1 MIKAGTYNSLKAVRT
16 AAEGIILS
24 DGTEEVLLPEHQ
36 ITKPVEIGDDLFV
49 FVYQNKEG
57 ETIATT
63 KRPHACAGDFAF
75 LKVVAKTDNGAFLDL
90 GIDKDIFIPL
100 NQRQPLMVGKSY
112 VVYVYLDKID
122 GKLTATTWLDDHID
136 RDPAGLEV
144 GEEVSLLIS
153 EISDLGYSAIIN
165 NKHIGL
171 LYRDEV
177 YEDLE
182 VGQTCSGYV
191 KKIREDSN
199 LIDLTLRQQGFG
211 FILGSKDELLELLKR
226 SGGVLPF
233 GDKSSPD
240 EIHEQLKM
248 SKKAFKKISGMLYK
262 ERLIEISDFEIRLV
276 NN

>member
-1 MIKAGTYNSLKAVRT
+1 MIQAGTYNSLKAVRT

-100 NQRQPLMVGKSY
+100 NQRQPLMAGKSY

-136 RDPAGLEV
+136 RDPVGLEV

-233 GDKSSPD
+233 GDKSSPE